1 MKGMTKIGHTY
12 PGRIDNDEPGKIST
26 FGMPEG

>member
-1 MKGMTKIGHTY
+1 MNGMTKSGHTY
-12 PGRIDNDEPGKIST
+12 PGRIDNDEFGKILT